1 MTTRVLPPATSA
13 GSAGDVRVKRQQ
25 CGKRPRSGPYQGL
38 RMNHVPTAD
47 RGQKL
52 SEADIDLVG
61 QIHVPVEALYDED
74 MIVGAALAVIV
85 HRNQVF

>member
-1 MTTRVLPPATSA
+1 
-13 GSAGDVRVKRQQ
+13 
-25 CGKRPRSGPYQGL
+25 
-38 RMNHVPTAD
+38 MNHVPTAD